1 MRTLTSGTLI
11 VQAYDANVWLQE
23 RNVLR
28 IKDTGA
34 TKVSVGINPS
44 QGFATYT
51 LDANHEAVVDMSDYI
66 RAHANA
72 TDIYVRSNSGGSVM
86 VNANYNPVGLIY
98 PANVLIPESNSSLL
112 IQAPTMIY
120 EPILPG
126 LFAAEFM
133 TMENNIGVLQFLASI
148 PVRLEA
154 GKLAVYTPQYPQT
167 FSGLTIAELV
177 AEYAIHA
184 QAYTFNYDGYEGAG
198 YEAPYRWVRSGGN
211 TIYTKVRNPKDGV
224 DMTYLSRTAGTS
236 AYYVC
241 NGESWQTNTLQ
252 SIILRKL
259 ECGARY
265 AAVRWVSFTG
275 QTRVHTFAVR
285 DLTQTADEVIK
296 LETLDGSYNQI
307 KGRTDG
313 FKLYLDDLDAYD
325 YWYYSDIITSSKVE
339 VSLDGQTWSQ
349 VEVTT
354 KSVTIPNTSEGKT
367 NKLEIA
373 VNWRTYDAV
382 TM

>member
-1 MRTLTSGTLI
+1 MRTLTSGTLT

-34 TKVSVGINPS
+34 TKVSVGLNPA

-66 RAHANA
+66 RTHATA
-72 TDIYVRSNSGGSVM
+72 TDIYVRSNSGSAVY
-86 VNANYNPVGLIY
+86 VNANYTPVGLIN
-98 PANVLIPESNSSLL
+98 PKNVLIPETDNGWPMTVPSMYR
-112 IQAPTMIY
+112 QA
-120 EPILPG
+120 
-126 LFAAEFM
+126 FAGAAYR
-133 TMENNIGVLQFLASI
+133 IGVELCAS
-148 PVRLEA
+148 
-154 GKLAVYTPQYPQT
+154 
-167 FSGLTIAELV
+167 
-177 AEYAIHA
+177 EYAV
-184 QAYTFNYDGYEGAG
+184 AYGSNGTVEIAFQLEPWEPMIVSDLDNMQTVVTATQDGH
-198 YEAPYRWVRSGGN
+198 N
-211 TIYTKVRNPKDGV
+211 TYQIKELNP
-224 DMTYLSRTAGTS
+224 
-236 AYYVC
+236 C
-241 NGESWQTNTLQ
+241 
-252 SIILRKL
+252 
-259 ECGARY
+259 ARH

-275 QTRVHTFAVR
+275 KTRLHTFEVR
-285 DLTQTADEVIK
+285 DLSQTADEVIK

-313 FKLYLDDLDAYD
+313 FKLYLDDLTAYD

-339 VSLDGQTWSQ
+339 VSLDGITWNQ

-373 VNWRTYDAV
+373 VNWRNYDAV